1 MLFDTIAEYEEEI
14 TFVRTQMR
22 NAVGAEKWRLNTS
35 QSDQQVTMN
44 MSEIRAYLTQLTT
57 EKQALYERLNG
68 ASVTSVV
75 PRRCF

>member
-57 EKQALYERLNG
+57 EKQALHERLNG